1 MKIYPNISS
10 VTPQRVDKRIIK
22 QHIRTFD
29 KIITSTNFEK
39 VQKWRNF
46 VWLPLHFGLFINCL
60 YFAIKGE
67 QTLFY
72 LCFAKLNYDFVP
84 YIRNIN
90 KRKAALL
97 SDYLKLNGV
106 ENLKDVKYGVKRYFA
121 ELGMPLYP
129 HLHPKGIKKIIETG
143 TASRSIETGIFYN
156 RTDKKGLCERFQRR
170 RKPSI

>member
-1 MKIYPNISS
+1 MKIYPNMSS

-22 QHIRTFD
+22 QHIRNFD
-29 KIITSTNFEK
+29 KLITSTNFEK

-46 VWLPLHFGLFINCL
+46 VGLPLHFGLFINCL

-97 SDYLKLNGV
+97 SDYLRLNGV

-129 HLHPKGIKKIIETG
+129 HLHPKGIKKIVETG

-170 RKPSI
+170 RKPSN

>member
-22 QHIRTFD
+22 QHIRNFD
-29 KIITSTNFEK
+29 KLITSTNFEK
-39 VQKWRNF
+39 LQKWRNF
-46 VWLPLHFGLFINCL
+46 VGLPLHFGLFVNCL
-60 YFAIKGE
+60 YFVIKGE
-67 QTLFY
+67 NIPFY

-97 SDYLKLNGV
+97 SDYLKSKGV
-106 ENLKDVKYGVKRYFA
+106 EHLKDIKYGVKRYFA

-129 HLHPKGIKKIIETG
+129 HLHPKGIKKIVETG
-143 TASRSIETGIFYN
+143 TASR
-156 RTDKKGLCERFQRR
+156 LCERFQRR
-170 RKPSI
+170 RKPSN